1 MFQGCT
7 LYADSDSLIALSG
20 LGRGHAWGSF
30 RDPENEDPENEYVW
44 LVDSLPRD
52 RPVFRI
58 VTYGFDTTVPDSDS
72 NQDLEALASQFRSS
86 LRNIRAKPNV
96 SHCMS
101 MSLSTL
107 LT

>member
-30 RDPENEDPENEYVW
+30 KDPEDEYVW

-52 RPVFRI
+52 WPVFRI

-86 LRNIRAKPNV
+86 LRNIRAKPDV

>member
-1 MFQGCT
+1 M
-7 LYADSDSLIALSG
+7 LHG

-30 RDPENEDPENEYVW
+30 KDPEDEYVW

-52 RPVFRI
+52 LPKFTI
-58 VTYGFDTTVPDSDS
+58 ATYGFDTAVPHSNS

-107 LT
+107 LK